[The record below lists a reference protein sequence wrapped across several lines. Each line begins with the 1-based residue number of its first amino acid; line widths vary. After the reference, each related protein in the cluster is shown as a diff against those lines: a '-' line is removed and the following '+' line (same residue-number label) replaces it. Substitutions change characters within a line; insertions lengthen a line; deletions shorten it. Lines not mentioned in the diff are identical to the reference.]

1 MSALIWTTFADRE
14 SARESA
20 RTLIEEGM
28 AACANFIAT
37 DSIYA
42 WNGEMGEGTEIGV
55 LFKTSSEILD
65 RAVLRLENLHPYDS
79 PAILGWQCSSAG
91 VATTEWLAALAGGGA
106 NVESSQT

>member
-1 MSALIWTTFADRE
+1 MSALIWTTFTDRQ

-79 PAILGWQCSSAG
+79 PAFSIAG
-91 VATTEWLAALAGGGA
+91 QSWDPASCATGTKLHLYAHIAACT
-106 NVESSQT
+106 Q